1 MSFILDPSNKVITLA
16 EINAMAQNFARLF
29 KTSSSTFQTYT
40 FEKVKVDSVV
50 TLLSNLSPVT
60 SSFIKGMKIIP
71 TLRSGNAMR
80 FIYCPTIAEF
90 NDEFSGFTVFSY
102 DTDEEPFDMIS
113 NNSVYWVVNDELQK
127 ISSADIQT
135 AIDDY
140 QRYLDE
146 ILISHDGSGSS
157 TSFENFV
164 NHEDITSS
172 FVTLDQLQKLVADNK
187 DSSNNDPSFIYFQNT
202 AVEIDGVYRHSS
214 AESIFIPGTTSGNN
228 PGNGPF
234 ANKAADFH
242 GVCPPMCKKIVAIK
256 DVLIH
261 Q

>member
-1 MSFILDPSNKVITLA
+1 MSFILNPSNKAITLA
-16 EINAMAQNFARLF
+16 EINAMAQDFSRLF
-29 KTSSSTFQTYT
+29 KTSSSTFQIYT

-80 FIYCPTIAEF
+80 FIYCPTISEF

-102 DTDEEPFDMIS
+102 DTDENPFDMIS

-127 ISSADIQT
+127 ISPADIQT

-146 ILISHDGSGSS
+146 ILISHNGSGNPG
-157 TSFENFV
+157 SFENFV
-164 NHEDITSS
+164 NHEDTTST
-172 FVTLDQLQKLVADNK
+172 FVTLDQLQALVSDNK
-187 DSSNNDPSFIYFQNT
+187 DSSNNYPSFFYFQNT
-202 AVEIDGVYRHSS
+202 ATEIDGVYRHSS

-228 PGNGPF
+228 PGNGTF
-234 ANKAADFH
+234 ANKAADRH
-242 GVCPPMCKKIVAIK
+242 GICPPMCKKTIARNGS
-256 DVLIH
+256 LIH
-261 Q
+261 